1 MAKPSWWPYCWDAW
15 RKSRW
20 TVGFS
25 SFFFCGGGGWFN
37 RKGFPVFFVKRKNN
51 IKFLLPKIQYRFHLG
66 HFLKPQ
72 KEWTKKGLYSFDWRF
87 GIGSKVSFV
96 CWWTSGSFQNDTQVD
111 VFKMIQDDSRC
122 IFSILLCSCDPSGGC
137 HFWIL
142 RGCAII
148 ATSSQSRSWRGLYT
162 TQHFQVVHKSVT
174 RWSMKK
180 KRLDDL
186 CRGS

>member
-25 SFFFCGGGGWFN
+25 SFFFVGGGWFN

-111 VFKMIQDDSRC
+111 VFKMIQDAFFPSFC
-122 IFSILLCSCDPSGGC
+122 AVVILAVVVIFEFWGGVQ
-137 HFWIL
+137 L
-142 RGCAII
+142 
-148 ATSSQSRSWRGLYT
+148 SQPAVKVGVEEVYIQLST
-162 TQHFQVVHKSVT
+162 FK
-174 RWSMKK
+174 
-180 KRLDDL
+180 
-186 CRGS
+186 